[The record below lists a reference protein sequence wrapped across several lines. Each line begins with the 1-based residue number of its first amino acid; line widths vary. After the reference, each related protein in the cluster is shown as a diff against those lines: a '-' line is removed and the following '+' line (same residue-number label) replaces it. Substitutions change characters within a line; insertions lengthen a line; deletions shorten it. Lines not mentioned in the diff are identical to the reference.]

1 MCVCVYVVC
10 ECLVADLGRSVGCL
24 VKLMKGGR
32 ESLLLEDHK
41 QSSCMLYPTRDGE
54 EDRRN
59 RGVRWL
65 PLVGVNIT

>member
-1 MCVCVYVVC
+1 VC
-10 ECLVADLGRSVGCL
+10 LRLRSLRMLGCRPGKFSWLLGEL
-24 VKLMKGGR
+24 NNGGG
-32 ESLLLEDHK
+32 ESLLLEGHK

-59 RGVRWL
+59 RGVRWQ